1 MPSSRVPTIIPGK
14 SGKGPFPL
22 SLTLE
27 QLAHEL
33 NSLLDGSLRSLEL
46 TRNALECETTD
57 SIFTR
62 LDSTQQALRAMS
74 NLLERA
80 MQKPGS
86 GIDIIRSPRLLKDE
100 FKAVLEALQPFAQEY
115 GIIFTLNF
123 SEDSPDPV
131 SGLLA
136 PVIANGLRN
145 AIEAIAIKPQKG
157 GRVDIS
163 VSLVQ
168 DHLHICISDNGVGLD
183 VRKKSDG
190 TATTS
195 HGIGLELCRSIIT
208 SLDGKLSL
216 TNSPD
221 NDGAQLT
228 IQVPL
233 RSLEIA

>member
-1 MPSSRVPTIIPGK
+1 MPSSRVPTILRGK
-14 SGKGPFPL
+14 SGKGQFPL
-22 SLTLE
+22 SLSLA

-33 NSLLDGSLRSLEL
+33 NSLLDGSSRSLEL
-46 TRNALECETTD
+46 ARNALKNESTD
-57 SIFTR
+57 SISTR
-62 LDSTQQALRAMS
+62 LDATQQALRAMS

-86 GIDIIRSPRLLKDE
+86 GMDILHSCRLLEDDI
-100 FKAVLEALQPFAQEY
+100 KAILEAHQPFAQEH
-115 GIIFTLNF
+115 GIIFTLNI
-123 SEDSPDPV
+123 SQNSPNPV

-145 AIEAIAIKPQKG
+145 AIKAIAIKQQNG
-157 GRVDIS
+157 GRIDIS

-168 DHLHICISDNGVGLD
+168 DHLHICLSDNGVGLD
-183 VRKKSDG
+183 VRKNSDL
-190 TATTS
+190 TAIPS

-221 NDGAQLT
+221 HDGAQLT

-233 RSLEIA
+233 RSLENA

>member
-14 SGKGPFPL
+14 SGKGPFPQSL
-22 SLTLE
+22 SLE
-27 QLAHEL
+27 HLAHEL

-46 TRNALECETTD
+46 ARNALECETTD
-57 SIFTR
+57 SISAR
-62 LDSTQQALRAMS
+62 LDTAHQAMRAMS
-74 NLLERA
+74 NLLEKA
-80 MQKPGS
+80 MQQPGS
-86 GIDIIRSPRLLKDE
+86 GIDILRSRRLLEDE
-100 FKAVLEALQPFAQEY
+100 IKAALESLQPFAQEHD
-115 GIIFTLNF
+115 IIFTLNF
-123 SEDSPDPV
+123 SENSPDPV

-145 AIEAIAIKPQKG
+145 AIEAIAIKQQKG

-163 VSLVQ
+163 VSLVR

-190 TATTS
+190 TAFTS

-208 SLDGKLSL
+208 RLDGKLSL

-221 NDGAQLT
+221 HDGARLT

-233 RSLEIA
+233 RSLENA